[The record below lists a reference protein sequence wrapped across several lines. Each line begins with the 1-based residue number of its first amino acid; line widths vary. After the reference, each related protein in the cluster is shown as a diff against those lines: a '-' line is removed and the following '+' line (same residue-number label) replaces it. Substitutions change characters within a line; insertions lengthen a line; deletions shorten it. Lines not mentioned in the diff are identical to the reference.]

1 MAGCINTEQI
11 QKDITYP
18 KKYQQVKVRIINN
31 VWVSTNHALVMNL
44 IQYIDKQ
51 GLGNCRSIYFR
62 RNKNF
67 T

>member
-11 QKDITYP
+11 QKDNTYP

-44 IQYIDKQ
+44 IQYIYKQ

-62 RNKNF
+62 RNENF